1 MLKSMKN
8 SILKFLEPRG
18 LYNNASNKQEKFD
31 WKLKSGSGPTR
42 FNSFYNY
49 RHKRDK
55 IANLAKNKMKL
66 LILEIHL
73 QTLNHKRFLRLNRG
87 SGSNPNERGT
97 CQLSAA

>member
-1 MLKSMKN
+1 MKN

-66 LILEIHL
+66 HW
-73 QTLNHKRFLRLNRG
+73 TTRG
-87 SGSNPNERGT
+87 SFVSTGEVEVTRMKEEPVS
-97 CQLSAA
+97 